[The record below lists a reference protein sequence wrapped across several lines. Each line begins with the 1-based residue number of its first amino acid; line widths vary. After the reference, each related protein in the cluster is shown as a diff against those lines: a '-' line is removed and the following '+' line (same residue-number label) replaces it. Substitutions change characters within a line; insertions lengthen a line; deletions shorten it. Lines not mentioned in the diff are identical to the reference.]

1 MMTALS
7 KPFSTSEMK
16 VSKTPVADM
25 HMKEKKQDKVTITYN
40 DFLCF
45 FRFLPTDLH
54 MYIGNDDDCVYRL
67 SSAAMARLGGLARN
81 KQ

>member
-1 MMTALS
+1 
-7 KPFSTSEMK
+7 MK
-16 VSKTPVADM
+16 ISKTPVADM

>member
-25 HMKEKKQDKVTITYN
+25 HMKEKKEDKVTITYN
-40 DFLCF
+40 AF
-45 FRFLPTDLH
+45 
-54 MYIGNDDDCVYRL
+54 
-67 SSAAMARLGGLARN
+67 
-81 KQ
+81 